1 MANIAQLHAA
11 AYGKDVTDKLNE
23 IIDWLNGVTDSDRVV
38 NVTVSGTTLTVYYIN
53 GETDMFSLQNTT
65 YPMASTS
72 QNGLMYAT
80 DTYRID
86 ALTAMVAELNVSC
99 GIKEAFNAYVSS
111 HSHYVDPDSGGGG
124 GGDGGGG
131 SSGDDSGVTDG
142 PGESGDGEGGGGDGG
157 DGGDGDGGDSGSTG
171 GDGDSG
177 EGDA

>member
-1 MANIAQLHAA
+1 MANIARLKTA

-23 IIDWLNGVTDSDRVV
+23 IIDWLNGTTDSDRVV

-86 ALTAMVAELNVSC
+86 ALTARVADLNVSC
-99 GIKEAFNAYVSS
+99 AIEEAFNAYVDS
-111 HSHYVDPDSGGGG
+111 HSHDSGGGSDS
-124 GGDGGGG
+124 GGDG
-131 SSGDDSGVTDG
+131 DY
-142 PGESGDGEGGGGDGG
+142 
-157 DGGDGDGGDSGSTG
+157 GGDGDGGDDDGGHGGGG
-171 GDGDSG
+171 GDF
-177 EGDA
+177 

>member
-1 MANIAQLHAA
+1 MANIAQLHTA

-72 QNGLMYAT
+72 QNGLMYAV

-86 ALTAMVAELNVSC
+86 TLTARVSELNVSC
-99 GIKEAFNAYVSS
+99 KIKEDFNAYIDS
-111 HSHYVDPDSGGGG
+111 HSHDVNPDSGG

-131 SSGDDSGVTDG
+131 SSEDDSGVTDG
-142 PGESGDGEGGGGDGG
+142 PGESGDGEGG
-157 DGGDGDGGDSGSTG
+157 GDGGDSGSTG

>member
-1 MANIAQLHAA
+1 MANIAQLHTA

-86 ALTAMVAELNVSC
+86 ALTARVAELNVSC
-99 GIKEAFNAYVSS
+99 KIKEDFNAYIDS
-111 HSHYVDPDSGGGG
+111 HSHDVDPDSGGGG
-124 GGDGGGG
+124 D
-131 SSGDDSGVTDG
+131 
-142 PGESGDGEGGGGDGG
+142 GGGGDGD
-157 DGGDGDGGDSGSTG
+157 DGGDDGGHGGGG
-171 GDGDSG
+171 GDF
-177 EGDA
+177 

>member
-72 QNGLMYAT
+72 QNGLMYAA

-86 ALTAMVAELNVSC
+86 ALTARVADLNVSC
-99 GIKEAFNAYVSS
+99 GIEEAFNAYVDS
-111 HSHYVDPDSGGGG
+111 HSHDSGGGSDFGGDGDYGGGGDDGDDGGHGGG
-124 GGDGGGG
+124 GGDF
-131 SSGDDSGVTDG
+131 
-142 PGESGDGEGGGGDGG
+142 
-157 DGGDGDGGDSGSTG
+157 
-171 GDGDSG
+171 
-177 EGDA
+177 